1 MTTRTPTEQAII
13 TTESEDKEQNYG
25 KEEED
30 EKEDEAAAAASAA
43 AEKNACNTK
52 ALNTNKF
59 CCASTFKLFT
69 LSLNT
74 VNKEQQIGEI

>member
-25 KEEED
+25 KEVED
-30 EKEDEAAAAASAA
+30 EKEDEAAAA